1 MDNFLVELA
10 LLIIFA
16 YLLGSFNFAIILCKL
31 TGYPDPRTEGSNNPG
46 ATNVLRVANK
56 YLAAIVLSCDGLK
69 GFVPVFISSFL
80 FYNNSYTAWVGLA
93 AVLGH
98 LYPLF
103 FKFQGG
109 KGVATYIGVLFAFY
123 FPIGV
128 VFCCLWFLIAV
139 ITKYSSL
146 GAISSAITSLLLILW
161 FGYYQSIFPFLIIVF
176 FLLYKH
182 KENIKRLS
190 AGTEAKIKL

>member
-1 MDNFLVELA
+1 MDYSLIELV
-10 LLIIFA
+10 LLIILA
-16 YLLGSFNFAIILCKL
+16 YLLGSFNFAIILCKFA
-31 TGYPDPRTEGSNNPG
+31 GYSDPRTAGSNNPG

-56 YLAAIVLSCDGLK
+56 YLAALVLFCDGLK
-69 GFVPVFISSFL
+69 GFIPVFISGML
-80 FYNNSYTAWVGLA
+80 FYHESYPAWVGLA

-123 FPIGV
+123 FPIAV

-146 GAISSAITSLLLILW
+146 GAIASVVTSWLLVIW
-161 FGYYQSIFPFLIIVF
+161 FGYYQSILPFLIIVSL
-176 FLLYKH
+176 LLYKH
-182 KENIKRLS
+182 KENMMRLS
-190 AGTEAKIKL
+190 AGTESKIKL